1 MANVS
6 QTTYKVVYFTDNN
19 VIQCRTFATQT
30 EATNYAGTLATNKW
44 KVVLSYVTSQNVT
57 EVST

>member
-1 MANVS
+1 MASVS

-30 EATNYAGTLATNKW
+30 DATNYAGSLPANKW
-44 KVVLSYVTSQNVT
+44 KAVLSYITSQNVT
-57 EVST
+57 AIT